1 MSNHTPGPYRKSP
14 PLDRPRLIAG
24 VEIGSDHG
32 IVAYVYGTTDA
43 ECVANAYL
51 LNAAPRMKAAIEK
64 VLDWNTCT
72 RLHLSLK
79 ARVEL
84 RAALAEAEGG
94 E

>member
-51 LNAAPRMKAAIEK
+51 LEERWRWNGSTQNMRVQPRNITFQE
-64 VLDWNTCT
+64 T
-72 RLHLSLK
+72 
-79 ARVEL
+79 VEL
-84 RAALAEAEGG
+84 VEQLRTAERDQ
-94 E
+94 